1 VKLFERRR
9 QQAQLIVIGALIGQG
24 ELTTTQLTQ
33 RTGLSLFRLHVALA
47 GLEGA
52 GRVTSRWQD
61 GPYPRRRLYRYAF
74 AKGGIIRAAGGG
86 A

>member
-9 QQAQLIVIGALIGQG
+9 QQAQLIVIGALLGQG

-33 RTGLSLFRLHVALA
+33 RTGLTIGRLHVALA
-47 GLEGA
+47 ALEGA
-52 GRVTSRWQD
+52 GRVTSRWQN